1 MENCALLNEVNGKC
15 PLGVCPYRNHILL
28 RETVCFIIGRFFS
41 YIASKKHSFLHTIN
55 CCWCRCCGCWLLFQ
69 KKKNE
74 NFNIYTNIVQTLQGE
89 CRKFLFDNI
98 IEYKCILYR
107 MLWHYGTI
115 GTRQS
120 DATHI
125 VHFECCKTSLG
136 SFYCGQFVVHV
147 CRNFLCFCFQF
158 FWFRCECSMRLHC
171 WLEKPVSAGGK
182 QHTHT
187 NSTENDR
194 FFFLDWC
201 NRRHSLSHYV
211 LNCL

>member
-1 MENCALLNEVNGKC
+1 MCAIKRSEWKMSVRCLSIQKSYTFTGNCVFYYWSFFFVHCLKKTFIFTHNQLLLM
-15 PLGVCPYRNHILL
+15 PLL
-28 RETVCFIIGRFFS
+28 RLLIIVS
-41 YIASKKHSFLHTIN
+41 
-55 CCWCRCCGCWLLFQ
+55 

-171 WLEKPVSAGGK
+171 
-182 QHTHT
+182 
-187 NSTENDR
+187 
-194 FFFLDWC
+194 
-201 NRRHSLSHYV
+201 
-211 LNCL
+211 